1 MKGNSRILS
10 ALNALLA
17 DELAARDQYF
27 VHSRMLEEWGFPR
40 LATRIAHE
48 VEDETEHASTLIKRI
63 LFLEGSPK
71 MLPSRIAVGT
81 DVPSILRADLEVE
94 YKVIGTLR
102 KAIAL
107 CEKEADYVTR
117 DKLLSML
124 DDTEQDH
131 AHWLEQQLRLIELMG
146 LPNYLQCQAQREA
159 S

>member
-1 MKGNSRILS
+1 MKGSSKILS
-10 ALNALLA
+10 SLNALLA

-27 VHSRMLEEWGFPR
+27 IHSRMLEEWGFPR

-48 VEDETEHASTLIKRI
+48 MEDETAHASALIKRI
-63 LFLEGSPK
+63 LFLEGTPK
-71 MLPSRIAVGT
+71 MSASRVAVGT

-94 YKVIGTLR
+94 YAVIGTLR

-117 DKLLSML
+117 EKLLAML

-146 LPNYLQCQAQREA
+146 LSNYLQSQAQGA
-159 S
+159 TS